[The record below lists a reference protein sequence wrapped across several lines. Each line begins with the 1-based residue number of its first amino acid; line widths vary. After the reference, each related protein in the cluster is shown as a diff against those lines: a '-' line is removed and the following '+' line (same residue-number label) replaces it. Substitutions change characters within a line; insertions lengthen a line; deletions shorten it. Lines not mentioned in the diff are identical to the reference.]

1 MKKLIKKILSYE
13 IIRYSIWWWLA
24 ALLDL
29 FLLWMFTDF
38 FSVYYLLSAVF
49 AFIISLSFGYF
60 FQKYITFKDYSKKH
74 ISQWWLFLGFQ
85 LVWQWIYMF
94 LLRML
99 VTKLWRY
106 YMLVAIIAKLIVF
119 VRNYVSNSLFN
130 FKK

>member
-1 MKKLIKKILSYE
+1 MRKLIKKILSYE
-13 IIRYSIWWWLA
+13 IIRYSIWWGLA

-29 FLLWMFTDF
+29 LFLRIFTDIF
-38 FSVYYLLSAVF
+38 WFYYLISAIF
-49 AFIISLSFGYF
+49 AFVISLSFGYF

-74 ISQWWLFLGFQ
+74 ISQWWLFLAFQ
-85 LVWQWIYMF
+85 LVWQWIYM
-94 LLRML
+94 LLLWFL